1 VTWDTFPS
9 AMSAM
14 SDTLRYLAEEVGID
28 HADGHITRREA
39 VRRLSLLGFSAAA
52 AATLL
57 SACSKTKA
65 PDDAATPTNTA
76 PTAPA
81 SSAAPTSLPA
91 ALPTTAVTFPGPDGR
106 TLQGAFA
113 SPPSPTAALL
123 VIHENKGLTEHI
135 RQVAG
140 RFAHRGYAALAIDLL
155 SEEGGTASLGDQA
168 NATAALGK
176 VEPARFVADLQ
187 AGLAELTKR
196 APGKKIGAIGF
207 CFGGG
212 MTWRLLASKDPRL
225 AAGAPFYGPFPD
237 GADFQGSPAEVLGVF
252 AEKDDRVNKTR
263 EAAQKA
269 LEAAKVPHEIV
280 TFPGVDHAFF
290 NDTGPRYDAT
300 QASAAFDKVLV
311 FFGKALS

>member
-1 VTWDTFPS
+1 MPA
-9 AMSAM
+9 AMSDM

-52 AATLL
+52 SATLL

-65 PDDAATPTNTA
+65 PDDAATPT
-76 PTAPA
+76 APA
-81 SSAAPTSLPA
+81 STAAPTSLPA
-91 ALPTTAVTFPGPDGR
+91 ALPTTAVTFAGPDGR

-140 RFAHRGYAALAIDLL
+140 RFAHRGYATLAIDLL
-155 SEEGGTASLGDQA
+155 SEEGGTALLGDPA

-176 VEPARFVADLQ
+176 VAPARFIADMQ

-237 GADFQGSPAEVLGVF
+237 GADFQGSPARVLGVF

-269 LEAAKVPHEIV
+269 LEAAKIPHEIV

-300 QASAAFDKVLV
+300 QASAAFDKVLA

>member
-1 VTWDTFPS
+1 MPA
-9 AMSAM
+9 AMSDM

-52 AATLL
+52 SATLL

-65 PDDAATPTNTA
+65 PDDAATPTT
-76 PTAPA
+76 TAPA
-81 SSAAPTSLPA
+81 APASTAAPTSLPA
-91 ALPTTAVTFPGPDGR
+91 ALPTTAVTFAGPDGR

-140 RFAHRGYAALAIDLL
+140 RFAHRGYATLAIDLL
-155 SEEGGTASLGDQA
+155 SEEGGTASLGDPA

-176 VEPARFVADLQ
+176 VEPARFIADMQ

-237 GADFQGSPAEVLGVF
+237 GADFQGSPAQVLGVF

-269 LEAAKVPHEIV
+269 LEAAKIPYEIV

-300 QASAAFDKVLV
+300 QASAAFDKVLA